1 MIFYDLKEKVEQII
15 YLPDILLKERDHLPR
30 DNEDIELDKQSKS
43 NLKDLDQDPETL
55 KEQKANA
62 DTLNIE
68 IPSIKMQDDKPNE
81 TEKHQT
87 LSIVHSQ
94 KQEQDNSKIELYKL
108 LEQIRKD
115 PEQFAGIYNDKMAAD
130 AILQIDMKELNE
142 NTVRQEEMLD
152 DLNEELER

>member
-43 NLKDLDQDPETL
+43 NLKDLDKDPETL
-55 KEQKANA
+55 NEQKANA

-68 IPSIKMQDDKPNE
+68 IPSIKMQEEKPNE
-81 TEKHQT
+81 IQKHQT

-94 KQEQDNSKIELYKL
+94 KQEQENSKIELYKL
-108 LEQIRKD
+108 LEQIR
-115 PEQFAGIYNDKMAAD
+115 
-130 AILQIDMKELNE
+130 
-142 NTVRQEEMLD
+142 
-152 DLNEELER
+152 